1 MWLDP
6 RLLPR
11 LRGRRVLLVDD
22 VVSTG
27 ASLCAGLTLLAAA
40 GVAPVAV
47 GVAMAQGDRW
57 RAALPAGVRLSAV
70 FATPLL
76 ARVPGGWRER
86 PETCARDCC
95 PLLG

>member
-27 ASLCAGLTLLAAA
+27 ASLRAGLALLAAA
-40 GVAPVAV
+40 GVVPVAV
-47 GVAMAQGDRW
+47 GAAMAQGDRW
-57 RAALPAGVRLSAV
+57 RTALPAGVTLSAV

-76 ARVPGGWRER
+76 ARVPGGWRAR

-95 PLLG
+95 PLLD